1 MVKHREST
9 KVRAIEVAAFVLGLH
24 VKKMGIENGEAS
36 YKKPLPDDANWFQ
49 RYGNEMSLSKARSI
63 YRQAADQFGYKN
75 EKEIQRHLR
84 IVDREGLWSKV
95 VAEYE
100 HDLAAE
106 VGTATRRRRFEALE
120 TVKQMLGLLS
130 RVG

>member
-9 KVRAIEVAAFVLGLH
+9 KVRAIEVAAFVLGLQ

-75 EKEIQRHLR
+75 EKEIQRR
-84 IVDREGLWSKV
+84 S
-95 VAEYE
+95 
-100 HDLAAE
+100 
-106 VGTATRRRRFEALE
+106 
-120 TVKQMLGLLS
+120 
-130 RVG
+130 